1 MYFFSWERI
10 SGKTLA
16 TAHKGEIKIFDI
28 KNLKMPKEYISAY
41 PSKLF
46 SLDFSPVRENQ
57 LVSCT
62 ATTIKMW
69 DLSSASCC
77 QPVHTIQVN
86 REYDSVWKVRYTP
99 FGEGLVSLLYPSTI
113 RREPNNLLLWSTSS
127 SSKNKGPGNNI

>member
-1 MYFFSWERI
+1 
-10 SGKTLA
+10 
-16 TAHKGEIKIFDI
+16 
-28 KNLKMPKEYISAY
+28 MPKEYISAH

-99 FGEGLVSLLYPSTI
+99 FGEGLVSLLYPSNI

-127 SSKNKGPGNNI
+127 TSKNKGPGNIIYAFKLIREKRTIH